1 VRRAPITVLSAP
13 VWCPH
18 QTSAAREEQL
28 SLALTETDSVGGVDT
43 HTDSHTVAA
52 LSGTGQLLSTAQ
64 FPATPDGYQQLLAWQ
79 RGFGRLVS
87 RGVEGTGSYGAGLHA
102 YLRQASVEVREVI
115 RPKRQVRRRR
125 GKSDPVDAEAAA
137 RAVIA
142 GDDLGT
148 PKRQDGGVEALR
160 VLRLARRSALKART
174 QAANQLHAI
183 IQTAP
188 SPLRER
194 LRSVR
199 LPEVVKRVRR
209 FRCAAPT
216 TPMAAAR
223 FALRSLAERWA
234 ALDSELQRLDEQLTL
249 LVHTV
254 AAPLLAVRGVG
265 VDTAG
270 ALLVAAGDNPERL
283 SSEASFAALCGVSP
297 VDASSGRQ
305 HRHRLNRGGNRDANR
320 ALWVI
325 AIVRMASDPATQSYV
340 QRRTHEGLSKKEILR
355 CLKRYIARQLY
366 RLLLGLIAVPTMPP
380 TALDNL

>member
-1 VRRAPITVLSAP
+1 M
-13 VWCPH
+13 
-18 QTSAAREEQL
+18 
-28 SLALTETDSVGGVDT
+28 ALTETEIVGGVDT
-43 HTDSHTVAA
+43 HKDSHTVAA
-52 LSGTGQLLSTAQ
+52 LNGTGQLLGTAQ
-64 FPATPDGYQQLLAWQ
+64 FPATPAGYQELLAWL
-79 RGFGRLVS
+79 RGYGRVT
-87 RGVEGTGSYGAGLHA
+87 RMGVEGTGSYGAGLYA
-102 YLRQASVEVREVI
+102 YLRRAGIEVREVI

-148 PKRQDGGVEALR
+148 PKRQDGSIESIR

-188 SPLRER
+188 SPLREQ
-194 LRSVR
+194 LRSLR

-209 FRCAAPT
+209 FRRAAPT

-234 ALDSELQRLDEQLTL
+234 ALDSELQLLDEQLAH
-249 LVHTV
+249 LVRTV

-265 VDTAG
+265 VDTTG

-283 SSEASFAALCGVSP
+283 SSEASFAALCGASP

-325 AIVRMASDPATQSYV
+325 ALVRMASDPSTQSYV
-340 QRRTHEGLSKKEILR
+340 QRRTQEGLSKKEILR

-366 RLLLGLIAVPTMPP
+366 RLLLNPIAAPIGASFV
-380 TALDNL
+380 A

>member
-1 VRRAPITVLSAP
+1 M
-13 VWCPH
+13 
-18 QTSAAREEQL
+18 
-28 SLALTETDSVGGVDT
+28 ALTDTDIVGGVDT
-43 HTDSHTVAA
+43 HKDSHTVAA
-52 LSGTGQLLSTAQ
+52 LNGTGRLLGTAQ
-64 FPATPDGYQQLLAWQ
+64 FPTTPDGYQELLAWL
-79 RGFGRLVS
+79 RGFGQLV
-87 RGVEGTGSYGAGLHA
+87 RIGIEGTGSYGAGLHT
-102 YLRQASVEVREVI
+102 YLRRAGVEIREVI

-148 PKRQDGGVEALR
+148 PKRQDGSVEALR
-160 VLRLARRSALKART
+160 VLRLTRRSALKART
-174 QAANQLHAI
+174 QTANQLHAI

-188 SPLRER
+188 SPLREQ
-194 LRSVR
+194 LRSLR
-199 LPEVVKRVRR
+199 LSEVVKRASR

-216 TPMAAAR
+216 TPIAAAR
-223 FALRSLAERWA
+223 FALRSLAERWR
-234 ALDSELQRLDEQLTL
+234 ALDSELHRLDEQLAQ
-249 LVHTV
+249 LVQAV

-305 HRHRLNRGGNRDANR
+305 HRHRLNRGGNREANR

-325 AIVRMASDPATQSYV
+325 AIVRMASDPSTQAYV
-340 QRRTHEGLSKKEILR
+340 QRRIQQGLSKKEILR

-366 RLLLGLIAVPTMPP
+366 RLLL
-380 TALDNL
+380 ALSVNPLLLQNAS